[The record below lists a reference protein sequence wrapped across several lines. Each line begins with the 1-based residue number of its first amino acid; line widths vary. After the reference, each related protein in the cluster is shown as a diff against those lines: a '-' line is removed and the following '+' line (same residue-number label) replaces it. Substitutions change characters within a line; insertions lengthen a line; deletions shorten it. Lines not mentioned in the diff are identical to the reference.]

1 VKNPILQDLIR
12 QLRDF
17 EKGKD
22 NDIWLS
28 ASSNHQELTKGLDK
42 CKVSVIDQGLWPN
55 FPSLDVIFTLVGW
68 IKKEY
73 SLHFYSEY
81 NMLKIVADA
90 QKSLEKF
97 RIFYLNATPST
108 KDNYSMER
116 LGKFRRVHAE
126 VQESKNFYIFQIF
139 DGANARQ
146 SVLGSTRLQEVF
158 LTITSVFKKDMDF
171 IGQKLLLFSFQD
183 LLNKWETDGTLSSIE
198 YVREIYFGSNTRGT
212 NDYKGFPISVII
224 GTPYFPPDYF
234 LHPAFESIWRSQE
247 DIERDRIAKPGS
259 PLYYVERKISNKE
272 AKNNLLQMI
281 GRTLRDNP
289 LEQDQTKIVI
299 VFSDIK
305 IDKDCRKQNGG
316 KVILSSITSQTTL
329 TRFLSNLKKASQKA
343 FRNRIFQKIYQDI
356 DERLPSGSVKLDE
369 ISDIF
374 SQKISVFSKSTIK
387 IEIEKAYGTKQMSIR
402 NSGRS
407 ISTKIIIEKKPNP

>member
-1 VKNPILQDLIR
+1 
-12 QLRDF
+12 
-17 EKGKD
+17 
-22 NDIWLS
+22 
-28 ASSNHQELTKGLDK
+28 
-42 CKVSVIDQGLWPN
+42 VIDQGLWPKS
-55 FPSLDVIFTLVGW
+55 PSLDVIFTLVGW
-68 IKKEY
+68 IKNEY
-73 SLHFYSEY
+73 TLHFYSEY
-81 NMLKIVADA
+81 NMLKIVAET
-90 QKSLEKF
+90 QERF
-97 RIFYLNATPST
+97 ERYRIFYLNATPSM
-108 KDNYSMER
+108 KDIFSMER
-116 LGKFRRVHAE
+116 LGNYRRIHSE
-126 VQESKNFYIFQIF
+126 VQESKNFFVFQIF
-139 DGANARQ
+139 DSANARQ
-146 SVLGSTRLQEVF
+146 SVLESTRLPEDF
-158 LTITSVFKKDMDF
+158 LTIISVFKKDMDF
-171 IGQKLLLFSFQD
+171 IGQKLLLFSFQE
-183 LLNKWETDGTLSSIE
+183 LLNKWKTDGILSDIK
-198 YVREIYFGSNTRGT
+198 YVPEIYFGSNTRGT

-316 KVILSSITSQTTL
+316 KVILSSTNSQTTL
-329 TRFLSNLKKASQKA
+329 TRFLTNLKKASQKA
-343 FRNRIFQKIYQDI
+343 FRKRIFQKICQDI
-356 DERLPSGSVKLDE
+356 DERLPSGLVKLDE

-374 SQKISVFSKSTIK
+374 SQKISLFSKSTIK
-387 IEIEKAYGTKQMSIR
+387 IEIEKVYETKQMSIS

-407 ISTKIIIEKKPNP
+407 ISTKIIIEKKPNL